1 MGTRSLTVFMENDEF
16 VSGEPDGKMIK
27 GKEIC
32 VMYRQM
38 DGYPEGHGK
47 DLAEFLSDMS
57 IVNGISLA
65 ETRKIANGMGCL
77 TAQVIA
83 HFKNG
88 AGGFYI
94 HRAGTRKCW
103 EEYIYTISQANDK
116 PVIKC
121 EEIDGKK
128 KKLIFN
134 GTASDF
140 LVWIEKEERKA
151 N

>member
-1 MGTRSLTVFMENDEF
+1 MGTRSLTVFMTEDWI
-16 VSGEPDGKMIK
+16 DTQK
-27 GKEIC
+27 GNKIMKGQEIC

-47 DLAEFLSDMS
+47 DLALFLCDMV
-57 IVNGISLA
+57 IVNGLGLN
-65 ETRKIANGMGCL
+65 ENRKIANGVDCL

-83 HFKNG
+83 HFKEG
-88 AGGFYI
+88 AGGIYI
-94 HRAGTRKCW
+94 YRGGTRKCG
-103 EEYIYTISQANDK
+103 EEYIYTIRTDK
-116 PVIKC
+116 EKVIIKC
-121 EEIDGKK
+121 EEVYAK
-128 KKLIFN
+128 KKLVFN

>member
-1 MGTRSLTVFMENDEF
+1 MGTRSLTVFMSESWIDTQN
-16 VSGEPDGKMIK
+16 GNKIMG

-47 DLAEFLSDMS
+47 DLAEFLCDMS

-65 ETRKIANGMGCL
+65 ETRKIANGMDCL

-94 HRAGTRKCW
+94 HRAGTRKCG
-103 EEYIYTISQANDK
+103 EEYIYTISGAKDK
-116 PVIKC
+116 VIIKC
-121 EEIDGKK
+121 EEVYAK
-128 KKLIFN
+128 KKLLVFN

-140 LVWIEKEERKA
+140 LVWIEKEEREA